1 MNIFGLSVIFFVR
14 KLSACTGSNTCHRN
28 KEGKFN
34 SYRNRDPYFNFRSI
48 SSELSHYS
56 IIIMI
61 MMMMMINFYS
71 AISQWSNDALQKFM
85 KNYNKLCHLLLHKNL
100 HLFKTTRCDFKC
112 TPHLHPRYDYRQ
124 MYLHHR
130 YTVIVMSHLLDNGC
144 FSSR

>member
-34 SYRNRDPYFNFRSI
+34 SYRNRDPYFNFRSN

-56 IIIMI
+56 III

-85 KNYNKLCHLLLHKNL
+85 KNYNKLCHLLLNKNL
-100 HLFKTTRCDFKC
+100 HYSKPQDVILNALHTCILAMTTGRC
-112 TPHLHPRYDYRQ
+112 
-124 MYLHHR
+124 
-130 YTVIVMSHLLDNGC
+130 MSIIGTL
-144 FSSR
+144 